1 MEVMD
6 FSDNSSSACL
16 VEIPLNSVEIK
27 LQFPQKN
34 FIVFT
39 DGFHS
44 SFLFFFFKFFFHFF
58 FQLQFYFIF
67 KLYKIVLVLPNIKI
81 NPPQVYMCSP

>member
-1 MEVMD
+1 MEVRRWWTWILFD

-39 DGFHS
+39 DGFVQV
-44 SFLFFFFKFFFHFF
+44 FL
-58 FQLQFYFIF
+58 
-67 KLYKIVLVLPNIKI
+67 VV
-81 NPPQVYMCSP
+81 S

>member
-1 MEVMD
+1 MEVRRWWTWILFD
-6 FSDNSSSACL
+6 FSGNSSSACL

-39 DGFHS
+39 DGFVQV
-44 SFLFFFFKFFFHFF
+44 FL
-58 FQLQFYFIF
+58 
-67 KLYKIVLVLPNIKI
+67 VV
-81 NPPQVYMCSP
+81 S

>member
-1 MEVMD
+1 MLFD

-34 FIVFT
+34 LIVFT
-39 DGFHS
+39 DGFRS
-44 SFLFFFFKFFFHFF
+44 SFLSCF
-58 FQLQFYFIF
+58 LEFI
-67 KLYKIVLVLPNIKI
+67 NII
-81 NPPQVYMCSP
+81 L